1 MKTKWNR
8 IDAVYSW
15 LCRDDHTRIGRGN
28 TYRFTDGFYSITPE
42 NYSLSVD
49 FTGFASGTYL
59 IKLTQGEQIDV
70 QKISLVK

>member
-1 MKTKWNR
+1 M
-8 IDAVYSW
+8 
-15 LCRDDHTRIGRGN
+15 LGRVVKVVQNEKQSAG
-28 TYRFTDGFYSITPE
+28 

-59 IKLTQGEQIDV
+59 VKLTQGEQINV